1 MRSDAAIENFQPD
14 ALSLVLLLGVGAL
27 IALMLPLSKAAMSV
41 GITPLAYAF
50 WQAFGGGLMLF
61 VCQGRGRAIRWQSNV
76 ARYFGFS
83 ALTAIALPNVLA
95 FIVVAQIGSGLT
107 ATLYALP
114 SIATYAIALM
124 LRMETLSAAR
134 AMGLLMGVA
143 GCVLILSP
151 SPAGISAE
159 TVPWLMLGLLIPLSL
174 AIGNIYRTTHWPR
187 GATPE
192 QLAPGMLLGGAIL
205 ILVVILFRG
214 EAATLLVGHPTL
226 WVILIIQS
234 MVTAVG
240 YRGFFQLQK
249 RSSPTFLSQL
259 GFVITPAGLL
269 FGILFFNESFGWAVW
284 GGVAL
289 LMVGV
294 VFANRPVKKTGTLHR
309 ELRGIE
315 WQNKPLS
322 ATSRSYPAGPEV
334 CFAHV
339 RPDYK

>member
-1 MRSDAAIENFQPD
+1 MKSEAVIESFRPD
-14 ALSLVLLLGVGAL
+14 AVSVLLLLGVGVL
-27 IALMLPLSKAAMSV
+27 IALMLPLSKIAMSL
-41 GITPLAYAF
+41 GMTPLAYAF
-50 WQAFGGGLMLF
+50 WQAFGGGLILF
-61 VCQGRGRAIRWQSNV
+61 VCQGKGRAIGWRGSV

-95 FIVVAQIGSGLT
+95 FVVVAQIGSGLT

-114 SIATYAIALM
+114 SLATYAIALT
-124 LRMETLSAAR
+124 LRMETLSLGR
-134 AMGLLMGVA
+134 AMGLLMGIA
-143 GCVLILSP
+143 GCVWILSP
-151 SPAGISAE
+151 SPTGISGE

-187 GATPE
+187 GATAE

-205 ILVVILFRG
+205 ILVAILIRG

-226 WVILIIQS
+226 WGILTIQS

-294 VFANRPVKKTGTLHR
+294 VLANKPVK
-309 ELRGIE
+309 
-315 WQNKPLS
+315 
-322 ATSRSYPAGPEV
+322 SRAITPCINGNRMAE
-334 CFAHV
+334 
-339 RPDYK
+339 

>member
-1 MRSDAAIENFQPD
+1 MKSEAAIESFQPD
-14 ALSLVLLLGVGAL
+14 AVSMLLLMGVGVL
-27 IALMLPLSKAAMSV
+27 IALMLPLSKIAMSLEM
-41 GITPLAYAF
+41 TPLAYAF
-50 WQAFGGGLMLF
+50 WQAFGGGLILL
-61 VCQGRGRAIRWQSNV
+61 VCQGKGSAIRWRGSV

-114 SIATYAIALM
+114 SLATYAIALT
-124 LRMETLSAAR
+124 LRMETLSLAR
-134 AMGLLMGVA
+134 AMGLLMGIA
-143 GCVLILSP
+143 GCVWILSP
-151 SPAGISAE
+151 SPAGISGE

-187 GATPE
+187 GASPE

-205 ILVVILFRG
+205 ILVVILVRG

-226 WVILIIQS
+226 WGILIIQS

-294 VFANRPVKKTGTLHR
+294 VLANRPVKSR
-309 ELRGIE
+309 AI
-315 WQNKPLS
+315 
-322 ATSRSYPAGPEV
+322 TSCIKGNRMAE
-334 CFAHV
+334 
-339 RPDYK
+339 